1 MNYKI
6 GTNCSRKTGLKFI
19 SENTGYELCAGQK
32 KGMKKLYEGDDV
44 ALVAMAGYE
53 TCTFEQAKYYVVYG
67 RPFRLNSF
75 KN

>member
-19 SENTGYELCAGQK
+19 CENTRYELCAGQK

-44 ALVAMAGYE
+44 ALVAMHLRTGEVLRSVGPVGKAIPAQ
-53 TCTFEQAKYYVVYG
+53 F
-67 RPFRLNSF
+67 F
-75 KN
+75 